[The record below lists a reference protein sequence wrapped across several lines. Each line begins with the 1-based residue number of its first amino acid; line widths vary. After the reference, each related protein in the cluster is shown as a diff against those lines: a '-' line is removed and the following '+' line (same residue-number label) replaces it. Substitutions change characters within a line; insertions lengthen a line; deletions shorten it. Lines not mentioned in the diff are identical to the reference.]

1 MTNRKQPRENVPIQ
15 KLGNGVTLG
24 HIAYTKSWGPLFGRP
39 QPRFG
44 RVVKITAGIP
54 LKHNVQL
61 ERIDNG
67 SDWFDYGMHLAPLT
81 EAAYL
86 EHKEQLKAQLEQL
99 EQAWKLQQQLDNS
112 ETKTLGI
119 FS

>member
-1 MTNRKQPRENVPIQ
+1 MKNLSKTKLESTPIQ
-15 KLGNGVTLG
+15 QLGNGVTVG
-24 HIAYTKSWGPLFGRP
+24 HIAYTRSWGPLFGRP

-44 RVVKITAGIP
+44 RVVKISNGIP

-61 ERIDNG
+61 RRIDDD

-86 EHKEQLKAQLEQL
+86 EQKEQLKAQLTRLEEAWELQRQL
-99 EQAWKLQQQLDNS
+99 EPGNENRDL
-112 ETKTLGI
+112 E
-119 FS
+119 